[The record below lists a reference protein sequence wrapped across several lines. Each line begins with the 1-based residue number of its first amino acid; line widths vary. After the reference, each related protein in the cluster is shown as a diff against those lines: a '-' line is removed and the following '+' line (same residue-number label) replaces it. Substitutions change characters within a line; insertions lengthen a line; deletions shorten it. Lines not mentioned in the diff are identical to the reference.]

1 MPQLSKVG
9 PEMLDGALPA
19 IDGSSLT
26 GVGVDGVTSSANATA
41 ITIDSDEKV
50 GIGIASPGSYEANSS
65 HLVVGGT
72 GHSGMTIV
80 GGTAHTSRMNFAD
93 GTSGDTE
100 YRGYVRY
107 RHNNDD
113 LTLGTAGVDQVIVDS
128 NGIVTMPKQP
138 CFLASNNGVQAN
150 VTGNGA
156 THTINWGTETFDQN
170 ADFDGTTFTAPVAG
184 RYLIS
189 ASLHFQQLTA
199 AADQVQL
206 GIVTSNKAF
215 TSVIYHQN
223 GWGSEPESHKTV
235 LCDMDAADT
244 FTITCRISGESS
256 DIVDVTAGANGY
268 TYVSCALIA

>member
-1 MPQLSKVG
+1 
-9 PEMLDGALPA
+9 MLDGALPA

-26 GVGVDGVTSSANATA
+26 GVGVDGITSSADATA
-41 ITIDSDEKV
+41 MTITSAEKV
-50 GIGIASPGSYEANSS
+50 GVGITNPNSTFVVSDGGAYGMEFYPNDSSVSKILAYDRSGSAYRDFKI
-65 HLVVGGT
+65 
-72 GHSGMTIV
+72 SGNQIIL
-80 GGTAHTSRMNFAD
+80 GY
-93 GTSGDTE
+93 GTSGANEALRINAD
-100 YRGYVRY
+100 
-107 RHNNDD
+107 
-113 LTLGTAGVDQVIVDS
+113 
-128 NGIVTMPKQP
+128 GIVTMPKQP

-156 THTINWGTETFDQN
+156 THTINWGTETFDLN
-170 ADFDGTTFTAPVAG
+170 ADFDGTTFTAPVTG
-184 RYLIS
+184 KYLIS